1 MLNTTFQLKRLSSTS
16 TSTDSL
22 RIIVFTFSEKP
33 LLAEAD
39 YLFALPVE
47 AVLKAITCPP
57 INWVVDSGIGI
68 TDYGSQNVTVVD
80 LRQQFILSDPER
92 QEEQNY
98 SPVTNSYRFLIL
110 LKTRTEELYGIPVAH
125 PPTLT
130 DIPLSIIR
138 PVPLSYRQ
146 VAGLS
151 WASHMAILPETKE
164 NETLKVF
171 LVGMEK
177 IIDSAAKK
185 CGNGIEQ

>member
-1 MLNTTFQLKRLSSTS
+1 MLNTTLQIKRLSSNSSNPET
-16 TSTDSL
+16 L
-22 RIIVFTFSEKP
+22 RIIVFTLSEEP
-33 LLAEAD
+33 SSAQAD

-57 INWVVDSGIGI
+57 INWVVESGIGI
-68 TDYGSQNVTVVD
+68 TDCGTQTVTVVD
-80 LRQQFILSDPER
+80 LRQQFLLPNPQR
-92 QEEQNY
+92 QEERNSSQ
-98 SPVTNSYRFLIL
+98 VTNSHRFLIL

-151 WASHMAILPETKE
+151 WASHMAILSETQEKKP
-164 NETLKVF
+164 LKVF
-171 LVGMEK
+171 LLGMSK
-177 IIDSAAKK
+177 IIEKGIVNLSA
-185 CGNGIEQ
+185 IRS